1 MATPRIGITT
11 SFADPE
17 QTLRRDYVLAVEQAG
32 GLPMP
37 LPMPASAST
46 AWAVMEGL
54 DGLIVTGGPA
64 VRDGMTGPLPDDL
77 PDLDPVRDASDA
89 AYLEAALEGD
99 LPILGICYGMQRLNA
114 RAGGTIYAD
123 VEAEMPGADAHSQKR
138 GATAHPLLIR
148 KNSRLRRL
156 LPEDEPVVNT
166 RHLQA
171 IAEVGTGYHV
181 AATAPDGVIEA
192 IEHETGRILGVQ
204 FHPERMGDSML
215 PLFQHLVDLAGEPG
229 SDLHGRSESD
239 ATPSRPAQTAPTA
252 PDTPTR

>member
-1 MATPRIGITT
+1 MTAPRIGITT

-32 GLPMP
+32 GLPLP
-37 LPMPASAST
+37 LPMTSSAST
-46 AWAVMEGL
+46 ARAIASGL
-54 DGLIVTGGPA
+54 DALIVTGGPA
-64 VRDGMTGPLPDDL
+64 VHDGMTGSRPDELPE
-77 PDLDPVRDASDA
+77 LDPVRDVSDA

-123 VEAEMPGADAHSQKR
+123 VEVEMPGAVAHSQKR
-138 GATAHPLLIR
+138 GASEHPLHIR
-148 KNSRLRRL
+148 ENSRLRRL
-156 LPEDEPVVNT
+156 LAEDEPVVNT

-204 FHPERMGDSML
+204 FHPERMGDSMV
-215 PLFQHLVDLAGEPG
+215 PLFQHLVDLAGEHE
-229 SDLHGRSESD
+229 SDVHARRDSD
-239 ATPSRPAQTAPTA
+239 ATPSRPDQPAPTA
-252 PDTPTR
+252 HDTPTR